1 MVVTAK
7 SADGK
12 FEKTIE
18 THYHT
23 QASTCRD
30 EKMAYGA
37 QNKTSYIRD
46 TSLQPFK
53 STDATFEFD
62 LPFDTK
68 DGVNTPTVR
77 TVDVTVELNYEIEKP
92 DNKIQIHKIT
102 KQVTLD
108 R

>member
-12 FEKTIE
+12 FEKTFE

-23 QASTCRD
+23 QATNCRD

-37 QNKTSYIRD
+37 QNKTSYVRD
-46 TSLQPFK
+46 TSLQPFQTK
-53 STDATFEFD
+53 AESFEIF
-62 LPFDTK
+62 LPYETK
-68 DGVNTPTVR
+68 DGNNVPSVR
-77 TVDVTVELNYEIEKP
+77 TVDVTVELNYEVQNP
-92 DNKIQIHKIT
+92 DNKIPIFKAT
-102 KQVTLD
+102 KEVTLD

>member
-12 FEKTIE
+12 FEKTFE
-18 THYHT
+18 TSYHT

-37 QNKTSYIRD
+37 QNKASYIRD

-53 STDATFEFD
+53 STDETFEFD
-62 LPFDTK
+62 LPFETV
-68 DGVNTPTVR
+68 DGKNTPTLR

-92 DNKIQIHKIT
+92 DNKIQIHKVT